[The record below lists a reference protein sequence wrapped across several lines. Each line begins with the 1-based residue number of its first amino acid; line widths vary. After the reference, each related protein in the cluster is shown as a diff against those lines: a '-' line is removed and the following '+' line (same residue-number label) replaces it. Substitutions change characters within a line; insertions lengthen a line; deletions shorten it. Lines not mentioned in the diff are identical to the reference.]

1 MKQYI
6 SLMKLRVVELLL
18 VTTVPALF
26 LATNGIP
33 DLSLTFW
40 SLLGGTLAAGGAN
53 AFNMVIESDTDK
65 LMKRTA
71 NRPISTGQISK
82 RNALLFSSIISLLS
96 LVIFYIFTTE
106 LATVLTALAI
116 IFYVFGYT
124 IALKRHTSQNIVWGG
139 IAGCMPVLIG
149 QAAVTNSLTATS
161 WLFFLLIFFWTPP
174 HFWALAVRYKDDYA
188 AAGIPMLPVV
198 APIRSVI
205 NQMWFH
211 SLAMVIVSLLSLVV
225 FYIFTTELAT
235 LLTALAITFYV
246 FGYTIALKRHTSQNI
261 VWGGIA
267 GCMPVLIGQAA
278 VTNSLTA
285 TSWLFFL
292 LIFFWTPPHFWAL
305 AVRYKDDYAAA
316 GIPMLPVVAPIRSV
330 ITQMWFHSLAMV
342 VVSLLV
348 IRSAGLSNWLFVIT
362 LLLIAG
368 WKRQLIKLTKQPSEV
383 NAGKLF
389 QASIIFLSI
398 YSFLLVLGVLLK

>member
-26 LATNGIP
+26 LASKGVP
-33 DLSLTFW
+33 DTSVTFW

-53 AFNMVIESDTDK
+53 ALNMVIESDSDK

-71 NRPISTGQISK
+71 NRPIATGKISK
-82 RNALLFSSIISLLS
+82 KNGLIFSLGISITS
-96 LVIFYIFTTE
+96 LVIFYIFTTI
-106 LATVLTALAI
+106 LATLLTALAI
-116 IFYVFGYT
+116 TFYVLGYT
-124 IALKRHTSQNIVWGG
+124 ITLKRHTSQNIVWGG

-149 QAAVTNSLTATS
+149 QAAVTNSLT
-161 WLFFLLIFFWTPP
+161 L
-174 HFWALAVRYKDDYA
+174 
-188 AAGIPMLPVV
+188 
-198 APIRSVI
+198 
-205 NQMWFH
+205 
-211 SLAMVIVSLLSLVV
+211 
-225 FYIFTTELAT
+225 
-235 LLTALAITFYV
+235 
-246 FGYTIALKRHTSQNI
+246 
-261 VWGGIA
+261 
-267 GCMPVLIGQAA
+267 
-278 VTNSLTA
+278 

-330 ITQMWFHSLAMV
+330 ITQMWFHSLAMAI
-342 VVSLLV
+342 VSLLV
-348 IRSAGLSNWLFVIT
+348 IRSAGLNNWLFVIT
-362 LLLIAG
+362 LLLIAA
-368 WKRQLIKLTKQPSEV
+368 WKRQLIKLTRQPSEA

-398 YSFLLVLGVLLK
+398 YSFLLVVGVLLT